1 MLSGI
6 IWVILQITGES
17 FFKNSWV
24 TYAMVIALIFIQ
36 LGMFD
41 GLFYSKGNNKSRWG
55 RFRDRVLGILDLLSF
70 SFLFKREFLVLKTNS
85 KRWFVYGITALYLGF
100 AWIISVNQIGAN
112 YLFGT
117 FNITFF
123 DDRTQYDKGLAPEM
137 NSLRYEPALVNGR
150 PAFYGC
156 IQNEIISD
164 DYVKLFVVYWVSFN
178 RYLKDRFEHYGYQE
192 SYPKLPDAA
201 AYDQFRKKNDSLY
214 QRALNDLFTIRIDQQ
229 IQDSLHWKNYVHPKT
244 AEEGYITYIP
254 IDQLANKEHL
264 LKVETTYI
272 SGDSTRTGLWMKI
285 PFWKQD

>member
-1 MLSGI
+1 
-6 IWVILQITGES
+6 
-17 FFKNSWV
+17 
-24 TYAMVIALIFIQ
+24 MVIALIFIQ

-178 RYLKDRFEHYGYQE
+178 RYLEDRFEHYGYQE

-201 AYDQFRKKNDSLY
+201 AYDQFRKENDSLY
-214 QRALNDLFTIRIDQQ
+214 QRALNDLFTIRIDQE
-229 IQDSLHWKNYVHPKT
+229 IQDSLHCKNYVHPKT

-254 IDQLANKEHL
+254 IDHLANKEHL